1 MTDRTK
7 THKDRRLTATFHGR
21 VQGVGFRFTTVEIAR
36 NVDIRGYVQN
46 LMDGSV
52 KLVAEGAEDDLNRFM
67 RDLRDAHIYRYVT
80 GEDVH
85 WSDAKGEYTAFSI
98 RYS

>member
-1 MTDRTK
+1 MTD
-7 THKDRRLTATFHGR
+7 HGIAQESRRVTATFHGR

-36 NVDIRGYVQN
+36 NYEITGYVQN

-52 KLVAEGAEDDLNRFM
+52 KLVAEGMDYDLNKLL
-67 RDLRDAHIYRYVT
+67 RDIRDAHIYRYVVN
-80 GEDVH
+80 EDIS
-85 WSDAKGEYTAFSI
+85 WQDATNEYDSFTV